1 MLALAELR
9 EDLAEGVR
17 AAEAGKLAAAE
28 RKLAEQLSVQ
38 RRLEADMRRACSGI
52 EDQEARVQA
61 LVQEVDCELR
71 AWQGQL
77 TCKCDLAVLLD

>member
-28 RKLAEQLSVQ
+28 RKLAQQLRVE

-52 EDQEARVQA
+52 EDQEARVQN
-61 LVQEVDCELR
+61 LMQEVDSELR
-71 AWQGQL
+71 AWQGE
-77 TCKCDLAVLLD
+77 LLQH